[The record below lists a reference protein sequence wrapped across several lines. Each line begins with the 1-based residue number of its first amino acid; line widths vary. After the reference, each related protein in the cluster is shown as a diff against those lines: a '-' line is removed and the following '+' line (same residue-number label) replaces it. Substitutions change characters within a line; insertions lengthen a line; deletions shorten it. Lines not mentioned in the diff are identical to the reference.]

1 MTDPMS
7 ARIAVPPELETTGP
21 AIMAIANQIG
31 DELNQLAR
39 LLAPLREY
47 WTGRA
52 NVGWAELQT
61 IWNTA
66 ATDLLS
72 SAGTLGAISH
82 ATTVNWNNYVDA
94 ENANVHTW
102 SH

>member
-7 ARIAVPPELETTGP
+7 ARIAVPAELETIAPT
-21 AIMAIANQIG
+21 ILNIANQIG
-31 DELNQLAR
+31 DELAQLAR
-39 LLAPLREY
+39 LLAPLHEY
-47 WTGRA
+47 WTGQA
-52 NVGWAELQT
+52 NVSWAELQN

-66 ATDLLS
+66 ANDLMT

-82 ATTVNWNNYVDA
+82 ATRTNWNNYVDA
-94 ENANVHTW
+94 EAANVATW